1 SDRPV
6 GQQMAR
12 RVFFSFHFENDYS
25 RAVQVR
31 QIGSLEGNL
40 ELPADDWEAMKRK
53 GAVARWI
60 DGQFLG
66 RSCAIVLVGARTAG
80 RKWIDYEIKRA
91 WQLEKGLV
99 GIRIHRLPD
108 SNGRPS
114 AAGA

>member
-1 SDRPV
+1 MPCGRTSSPPQHPAWPTAGSRWSGRSCPPLDRDTSNGLRSDRPV

-66 RSCAIVLVGARTAG
+66 RSCAIVLVG
-80 RKWIDYEIKRA
+80 
-91 WQLEKGLV
+91 
-99 GIRIHRLPD
+99 
-108 SNGRPS
+108 
-114 AAGA
+114 